1 MSLLPKTSKF
11 YYFKTFGSD
20 GEGLELDEQ
29 PIPKLGEK
37 EVLVKIHYVSLNYR
51 DLLVSNKQ
59 LPIGDFEKLIPGLD
73 ASGEVVEVGGAV
85 KDLKVGD
92 RVISIIAQ
100 EWLAGPIKPHHFA
113 SSLGAGVQGVF
124 TEYRVFPDYAV
135 VKIPST
141 LPYDEAST
149 ISCAGVNAF
158 GVLFEGPT
166 PIRADQ
172 TVLILGTGGVSI
184 FSLQF
189 AKAAGARVI
198 ITSSSDE
205 KLEIAR
211 KLGANEVIN
220 YKKHPDWENKVL
232 ELTGGEG
239 VDLVIENGGAGTI
252 VKSVK
257 SLRLGGTVAVIGFLD
272 AANLD
277 AEKTLTQNI
286 LFKAATIR
294 GILTGSKQTT
304 EDTVKF
310 ITLHKI
316 KPLIDKIFPF
326 SELKAAFKY
335 LKDQKHVGKVVIKI
349 H

>member
-11 YYFKTFGSD
+11 YYYKSFD

-37 EVLVKIHYVSLNYR
+37 EVLVKIHSVSLNYR
-51 DLLVSNKQ
+51 DLITSSGQYPPGNF
-59 LPIGDFEKLIPGLD
+59 DKLIPGSD
-73 ASGEVVEVGGAV
+73 ASGEVAEVGGAV

-92 RVISIIAQ
+92 RVTSIVVQ
-100 EWLAGPIKPHHFA
+100 EWLAGPIKPHLMV
-113 SSLGAGVQGVF
+113 SSLGVGVQGVLS
-124 TEYRVFPDYAV
+124 EYRVFPEYGL

-141 LPYDEAST
+141 LSYDEAST
-149 ISCAGVNAF
+149 LGGAGVTAFNA
-158 GVLFEGPT
+158 LFEGPT

-257 SLRLGGTVAVIGFLD
+257 SLRLGGAVALVGILD

-286 LFKAATIR
+286 LFKAATVR
-294 GILTGSKQTT
+294 GFFVGSRQTT
-304 EDTVKF
+304 EDTVKL
-310 ITLHKI
+310 IALHKI
-316 KPLIDKIFPF
+316 KPAVDKIFPF